1 MRSSAP
7 LAAAHQRS
15 TAMARHFLRQ
25 RFLLSSRKPLAG
37 ALLGASLAIAGMGIP
52 APAHAATRV
61 VSNCNDSGAGSLRR
75 AVSDAAS
82 GDVIDLTGL
91 TCNRIVFTLGWI
103 TVAQDDLRLVGP
115 GRFALTL
122 DGNNTVRIFRHT
134 GSGSLRIERMSLAN
148 GRYRGRGG
156 CILSEGNV
164 ELIRARVHHCRVDGD
179 VTSGGGIDAFG
190 NVLLSYS
197 SVFANATADRG
208 SGGGIS
214 AFRKVTL
221 YRSQVYA
228 NTAGPAAGIRAGEL
242 EATYSL
248 IHGNQGTSFGGGV
261 FSTGRVVLNKST
273 VSANRVRPDRFN
285 PRAWGGGL
293 VVGGDS
299 LVIDSTISGNTA
311 STVGGAAFT
320 GATIINSTIAF
331 NLDET
336 ANPEDN
342 QCDGALSASPLR
354 LENSIVARNRCGA
367 GPPWDIDFTTITGS
381 NNLIEWSKSNVP
393 ADTILYTDPR
403 LAPLAEN
410 GGPTRTH
417 MLLADS
423 PAINRGHNDFNRD
436 TDQRG
441 PGFPRVKG
449 AFPDIGAIER

>member
-1 MRSSAP
+1 
-7 LAAAHQRS
+7 
-15 TAMARHFLRQ
+15 MARHFLRQ
-25 RFLLSSRKPLAG
+25 RSFPSSCKPLIG
-37 ALLGASLAIAGMGIP
+37 VLLGASLVIAGVGVTGP
-52 APAHAATRV
+52 ANAATRV
-61 VSNCNDSGAGSLRR
+61 VSNCNDSGSGSLRS
-75 AVSDAAS
+75 AVSGAAS

-103 TVAQDDLRLVGP
+103 TVAQDNLRLVGP

-134 GSGSLRIERMSLAN
+134 GSGTLRIERMSLAN

-156 CILSEGNV
+156 CILSEAGNV

-190 NVLLSYS
+190 NVLLSRS

-228 NTAGPAAGIRAGEL
+228 NTAGPAGGIRAGEV

-248 IHGNQGTSFGGGV
+248 IHGNQGSSFGGGV

-273 VSANRVRPDRFN
+273 VSANRARTDRIN
-285 PRAWGGGL
+285 ARAWGGGI
-293 VVGGDS
+293 VAGSGS

-311 STVGGAAFT
+311 SAVGGASF
-320 GATIINSTIAF
+320 GAVTIINSTIAF

-342 QCDGALSASPLR
+342 QCDGALSAFTLR
-354 LENSIVARNRCGA
+354 LENSIVARNRCSA

-393 ADTILYTDPR
+393 ADTLLYTDPR

-417 MLLADS
+417 MPLADS
-423 PAINRGHNDFNRD
+423 PAINRGHNDFNRE

-441 PGFPRVKG
+441 PGFARVKG

>member
-1 MRSSAP
+1 
-7 LAAAHQRS
+7 
-15 TAMARHFLRQ
+15 MARHSLRQ
-25 RFLLSSRKPLAG
+25 RFSLSSRKPLAA
-37 ALLGASLAIAGMGIP
+37 ALLGASLVIAGVGAT
-52 APAHAATRV
+52 APAQAATRV

-91 TCNRIVFTLGWI
+91 TCNRIVFVLGWI
-103 TVAQDDLRLVGP
+103 TVAQEDLRLVGP

-134 GSGSLRIERMSLAN
+134 GGGTLRIERMSLAN

-156 CILSEGNV
+156 CILSEAGNV

-179 VTSGGGIDAFG
+179 VTSGGGIGAFG

-242 EATYSL
+242 AATYSL
-248 IHGNQGTSFGGGV
+248 IHGNQGSGFGGGV
-261 FSTGRVVLNKST
+261 FTTGRMVLNKST
-273 VSANRVRPDRFN
+273 VSANHVRPDRFST
-285 PRAWGGGL
+285 RSWGGGI
-293 VVGGDS
+293 VAGDS

-311 STVGGAAFT
+311 STVGGAAF
-320 GATIINSTIAF
+320 GAVTIINSTIAF

-342 QCDGALSASPLR
+342 QCDGALSAYTLR
-354 LENSIVARNRCGA
+354 LENSIVARNGCSA

-393 ADTILYTDPR
+393 TDTILYTDPR

-423 PAINRGHNDFNRD
+423 PAIDRGHNDFNRD

-441 PGFPRVKG
+441 PGFARVKG